1 MSVAE
6 RAANDEIVD
15 PLCEDA
21 SAAEPRA
28 RIYAYAETETGV
40 HAFPLGRALEVIR
53 RGRAGKEEDDPPLIW
68 IDIAAPGTAEG
79 EFLREQLNFHPL
91 AVEDT
96 VRGRQRP
103 KIDRYPGYF
112 FLVMYAARINPAR
125 ERMAL
130 NELHAFIGDNYVVTV
145 HDHRIEEITEV
156 LARWRG
162 NPERLRAP
170 GVLAHALLDLVVDG
184 YFPVL
189 DHFSERVAEL
199 EMATADTAD
208 STDSLPSPR
217 QGMHTILTMRREL
230 ALFRRMVGPERELVG
245 SLLRRDIPFLQPEMM
260 PYFQD
265 VHDHA
270 IRVAEEIDTLRDLLN
285 GAMEGQLS
293 LASHQLNETM
303 RLMAA
308 WSIILMA
315 MAWIAG
321 IYGMNFDLMPELRWR
336 YGYLWGLGL
345 MLVVGTILFT
355 YFKRKDWV

>member
-1 MSVAE
+1 MS
-6 RAANDEIVD
+6 AAARPADEIID
-15 PLCEDA
+15 PLCEDE
-21 SAAEPRA
+21 SVAEPRT
-28 RIYAYAETETGV
+28 RIHAYAERETGV
-40 HAFPLGRALEVIR
+40 HAIPLSTALATIHR
-53 RGRAGKEEDDPPLIW
+53 PAADRTPGDPPLVW
-68 IDIAAPGTAEG
+68 IDIAAPGEAEG
-79 EFLREQLNFHPL
+79 EFLRTQLHFHPL

-112 FLVMYAARINPAR
+112 FLVMYAARINQER
-125 ERMAL
+125 GRMAL
-130 NELHAFIGDNYVVTV
+130 NELHAFIGENYVVTV
-145 HDHRIEEITEV
+145 HDHRIEELTEV
-156 LARWRG
+156 LARWRSA
-162 NPERLRAP
+162 PERFRAP

-189 DHFSERVAEL
+189 DHFSERVGEL
-199 EMATADTAD
+199 ETGVMDQRRTGDEM
-208 STDSLPSPR
+208 
-217 QGMHTILTMRREL
+217 QTILVMRREL
-230 ALFRRMVGPERELVG
+230 ALFRRMVGPERELIG
-245 SLLRRDIPFLQPEMM
+245 SLLRRDIVFLQPSML

-293 LASHQLNETM
+293 LASNRLNETM

-321 IYGMNFDLMPELRWR
+321 IYGMNFDRMPELHWGF
-336 YGYLWGLGL
+336 GYLWALAL
-345 MLVVGTILFT
+345 MLAVGAILFS
-355 YFKRKDWV
+355 YFKRKDWI

>member
-1 MSVAE
+1 V
-6 RAANDEIVD
+6 
-15 PLCEDA
+15 PA
-21 SAAEPRA
+21 SP
-28 RIYAYAETETGV
+28 V
-40 HAFPLGRALEVIR
+40 SRALEVLGR
-53 RGRAGKEEDDPPLIW
+53 VRGGKEADPPPLIW
-68 IDIAAPGTAEG
+68 IDIAAPGVPEG
-79 EFLREQLNFHPL
+79 EFLRERLGFHPL

-112 FLVMYAARINPAR
+112 FLVMYAARINQER
-125 ERMAL
+125 GRMAL
-130 NELHAFIGDNYVVTV
+130 NELHAFIGENYVVTV
-145 HDHRIEEITEV
+145 HDHRIEELTEV

-162 NPERLRAP
+162 APERFRAP
-170 GVLAHALLDLVVDG
+170 GVLAHAVLDLVVGG

-199 EMATADTAD
+199 ETGVMGQRT
-208 STDSLPSPR
+208 STEDM
-217 QGMHTILTMRREL
+217 QTILGMRREL
-230 ALFRRMVGPERELVG
+230 ALFRRMVGPERELIG
-245 SLLRRDIPFLQPEMM
+245 SLLRRDIPFLQPEML

-293 LASHQLNETM
+293 LASNNLNETM

-321 IYGMNFDLMPELRWR
+321 IYGMNFRFMPETQWHL
-336 YGYLWGLGL
+336 GYAWGLGL
-345 MLVVGTILFT
+345 MLVVGTILFA
-355 YFKRKDWV
+355 YFKRKNWV

>member
-6 RAANDEIVD
+6 RPADDTIVD
-15 PLCEDA
+15 PLFEDA
-21 SAAEPRA
+21 SEAEPRT
-28 RIYAYAETETGV
+28 RIHAYAQTATGV
-40 HAFPLGRALEVIR
+40 HAISQEHALAAIHRA
-53 RGRAGKEEDDPPLIW
+53 RAGERADRDPPLVW
-68 IDIAAPGTAEG
+68 IDVAAPSVPEAD
-79 EFLREQLNFHPL
+79 FLRNRLNFHPL

-112 FLVMYAARINPAR
+112 FIVMYAARINPER

-130 NELHAFIGDNYVVTV
+130 NELHAFVGDNYVVTV
-145 HDHRIEEITEV
+145 HDHRIEELTAV
-156 LARWRG
+156 LARWRAA
-162 NPERLRAP
+162 PERFQAP
-170 GVLAHALLDLVVDG
+170 GVLAHGLLDLVVDG
-184 YFPVL
+184 YFPVI

-199 EMATADTAD
+199 ETGALEDRPAAERM
-208 STDSLPSPR
+208 
-217 QGMHTILTMRREL
+217 QTILAMRREL
-230 ALFRRMVGPERELVG
+230 SLFRRMVGPERELIG

-285 GAMEGQLS
+285 GAMEGQIS

-303 RLMAA
+303 RVMAA

-321 IYGMNFDLMPELRWR
+321 IYGMNFRVMPELQWGW
-336 YGYLWGLGL
+336 GYLWA
-345 MLVVGTILFT
+345 LVVMLGVGATLFT
-355 YFKRKDWV
+355 YFRRRGWI

>member
-6 RAANDEIVD
+6 PAADEIVD

-21 SAAEPRA
+21 SGAEPRA
-28 RIYAYAETETGV
+28 RISAYAETETGV
-40 HAFPLGRALEVIR
+40 HAFPLTQAVEVIR
-53 RGRAGKEEDDPPLIW
+53 RGRTNRQDDDPALIW
-68 IDIAAPGTAEG
+68 IDIAAPAIPEG
-79 EFLREQLNFHPL
+79 EFLREQLGFHPL

-130 NELHAFIGDNYVVTV
+130 NELHAFIGENYVVTV
-145 HDHRIEEITEV
+145 HDHRIEELTEV
-156 LARWRG
+156 LARWRAV
-162 NPERLRAP
+162 PERYRAP

-199 EMATADTAD
+199 ETATAAAEDAPLAD
-208 STDSLPSPR
+208 PR
-217 QGMHTILTMRREL
+217 EGMHTILTMRREL

-321 IYGMNFDLMPELRWR
+321 IYGMNFRYMPETQWL
-336 YGYLWGLGL
+336 YGYAWGLAL
-345 MLVVGTILFT
+345 MLVVGVVLFM
-355 YFKRKDWV
+355 YFKRKNWV